1 MKRETSLIVSIW
13 HLMSHAEPVSPTRKV
28 RRRPVANLCMT
39 NNDTLSTTQVRP
51 YFYVTDYLGSYVIG
65 SSELKAEPKN
75 YLFQHE
81 YGHYL
86 QSQKFGPSYML
97 VFGFPSF
104 ISAAIGSFYNKHNH
118 RKFYTER
125 YANKLAYNY
134 FMEQLPDGTL
144 KWNSEYNPL

>member
-1 MKRETSLIVSIW
+1 MGDRRI
-13 HLMSHAEPVSPTRKV
+13 HANP
-28 RRRPVANLCMT
+28 
-39 NNDTLSTTQVRP
+39 NNP
-51 YFYVTDYLGSYVIG
+51 
-65 SSELKAEPKN
+65 
-75 YLFQHE
+75 LFQHE

-104 ISAAIGSFYNKHNH
+104 ISATIGSFYNKHNH
-118 RKFYTER
+118 IKFYTER

>member
-1 MKRETSLIVSIW
+1 
-13 HLMSHAEPVSPTRKV
+13 MSHAEPVSPTRKV

-104 ISAAIGSFYNKHNH
+104 ISATIGSFYNKHNH